1 MNNSLMAIGAH
12 VDDLELNIG
21 GTLAKY
27 HECGYEIVYVM
38 STDNISGLWSH
49 RMPDGSIEST
59 LPPIM
64 VDLYQIEGC
73 DEVFRMDGT
82 KVPRDELTH
91 LERSNAFVT
100 VRSYLSHDEV
110 P

>member
-1 MNNSLMAIGAH
+1 MKMDRNKLINAIIEGDH
-12 VDDLELNIG
+12 
-21 GTLAKY
+21 GT
-27 HECGYEIVYVM
+27 
-38 STDNISGLWSH
+38 
-49 RMPDGSIEST
+49 IEST

-110 P
+110 PGVR